1 MSSGTGCRGW
11 VCQFEL
17 GELNIFLIGKIKKI
31 YYSEET
37 GETTLR
43 PTVEQVTEESNEK
56 ELESP
61 NGGIG
66 IWLLTGLA
74 FGILVCLGVGLKK
87 AWKWCKKGT
96 LFNFILF
103 HSNVFYFQI
112 ERVST

>member
-1 MSSGTGCRGW
+1 M
-11 VCQFEL
+11 
-17 GELNIFLIGKIKKI
+17 
-31 YYSEET
+31 
-37 GETTLR
+37 
-43 PTVEQVTEESNEK
+43 EQVTENEESNEK
-56 ELESP
+56 GVESP